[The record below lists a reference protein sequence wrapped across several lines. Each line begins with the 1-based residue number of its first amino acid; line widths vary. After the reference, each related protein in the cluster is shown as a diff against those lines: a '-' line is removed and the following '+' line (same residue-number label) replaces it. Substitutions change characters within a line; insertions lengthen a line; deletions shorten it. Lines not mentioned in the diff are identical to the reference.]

1 MITGELWKPTYPLH
15 LMLKVMSDQSHET
28 KNAVMGL
35 PIYGI
40 FSNIVSNIRLWTG
53 DRNMIIIISLFSFL
67 YYYKA

>member
-1 MITGELWKPTYPLH
+1 
-15 LMLKVMSDQSHET
+15 MLKVMSDQSHET